1 MNAGIHGPRVRR
13 PWGSSALVLLGAL
26 SSGIAVADG
35 PCVVDDADRE
45 VCLDAP
51 AERIVSLSPGATELV
66 FAAGGGERIVGT
78 VSYSDYPP
86 EAEDIPRIGSYK
98 RLDMEALL
106 EREPDLVVGW
116 SSGNPTEQLERLQDL
131 GLTVYLSEP
140 RELDHVATTVERLGR
155 LTGSAS
161 TADRVAAAYRDEL
174 AAIEEQYGNADPVRV
189 FYQVWPD
196 PLMTVNDDHLISQ
209 AAALCGGENVFGELG
224 SLTPRIDKESVLD
237 RNPEA
242 IVAGGMG
249 EADETWLDAWRDF
262 DSLEAVTQGNLFFV
276 PPSSIQRPTPRLV
289 EGTRTLC
296 EQLERAR
303 ERR

>member
-1 MNAGIHGPRVRR
+1 MTSNSPEGCGDRLIARALAAVAGL
-13 PWGSSALVLLGAL
+13 WFAGA
-26 SSGIAVADG
+26 AMADG
-35 PCVVDDADRE
+35 PCVVDDAERE

-51 AERIVSLSPGATELV
+51 AQRIVSLSPGATELV

-86 EAEDIPRIGSYK
+86 EAEEIPRIGSYK

-106 EREPDLVVGW
+106 VREPDLVVGW

-140 RELDHVATTVERLGR
+140 RELADVATTVERLGR
-155 LTGSAS
+155 LTGTAT
-161 TADRVAAAYRDEL
+161 TADQAAADYREEL
-174 AAIEEQYGNADPVRV
+174 AAIEARYGNADTVRV

-209 AAALCGGENVFGELG
+209 AAALCGGENVFGELR
-224 SLTPRIDKESVLD
+224 SLTPRIDKESALD

-249 EADETWLDAWRDF
+249 EADETWLDAWREF
-262 DSLEAVTQGNLFFV
+262 DSLEAVTRGNLFFV